1 MFALP
6 VSQYISTNINNTKGL
21 SVLQLTFTVTCN
33 THIYTLYLDMSCYR
47 KIFHQDKIRVFLF
60 LFENYIVSESVTKTK
75 NNGL

>member
-1 MFALP
+1 MLAWP

-21 SVLQLTFTVTCN
+21 NATTYLPYTPLRYSYLHTLSRYVMLQ
-33 THIYTLYLDMSCYR
+33 

-60 LFENYIVSESVTKTK
+60 LLENYIVSESVTKTK

>member
-21 SVLQLTFTVTCN
+21 NAAASTYSRLLDSYLLTLSRFVMLQ
-33 THIYTLYLDMSCYR
+33 
-47 KIFHQDKIRVFLF
+47 KIFHQDKIHVFLF
-60 LFENYIVSESVTKTK
+60 LLESYIVSESVTKTK